1 MIGHLVAQGIQD
13 ERILNV
19 MGMIPRHQFI
29 APERWEEAYAN
40 YPLPIDEGQTIS
52 QPYIVAK
59 MTESLAL
66 QPSDGVLEIGTGSG
80 YQTAILAELA
90 SAVFTVERLAALS
103 RQAMGRLSRIGYR
116 NIQYKIGDGT
126 QGWAEKAPFDAIIST
141 AAAPEIP
148 ASLVE
153 QLREG
158 GRLVIPVGNRQ
169 IQKLLLVKKTAGEII
184 KCEICD
190 CSFLPLLGK
199 EGWPERERTLHG

>member
-1 MIGHLVAQGIQD
+1 MIEHLVAQGIRD
-13 ERILNV
+13 ERVLDV

-29 APERWEEAYAN
+29 SSQRWDEAYAN
-40 YPLPIDEGQTIS
+40 HPLPIDEGQTIS
-52 QPYIVAK
+52 QPYIVAR
-59 MTESLAL
+59 MTESLEL
-66 QPSDGVLEIGTGSG
+66 LPSERVLEIGTGSG
-80 YQTAILAELA
+80 YQTIILAELV
-90 SAVFTVERLAALS
+90 SEVFTVERLAMLS
-103 RQAMGRLSRIGYR
+103 RQAAERLSAAGYG
-116 NIQYKIGDGT
+116 NIQYKVGDGT
-126 QGWAEKAPFDAIIST
+126 QGWAEHAPFDVIIAT
-141 AAAPEIP
+141 AAAPELP

-184 KCEICD
+184 KSEICT

>member
-1 MIGHLVAQGIQD
+1 
-13 ERILNV
+13 
-19 MGMIPRHQFI
+19 MIPRHQFI